1 MKMKKFFILV
11 LALAASAGTLFA
23 QSGTCGAN
31 VTWDLTDGVL
41 TISGTGDMTDF
52 TYESPAPWYDIRESI
67 NTVVINSGVTT
78 IGERA
83 FELCKNVTT
92 VTIPNGITKIGYLA
106 IRGTKITS
114 ITIPTSVTYIGSG
127 VFDGCDD
134 LTAIDVDAANENYC
148 SVDGVLFN
156 KEKTQLIQYP
166 RSKTGTTYT
175 IPNSVEWIGMDAFS
189 GCDKLTSVTIPDGV
203 EAIGFRVFL
212 YCTGLTSITIPAS
225 VTSIGDNA
233 FSGCTGLTSITIPA
247 SVTSIGDYAFS
258 GCTGLTSF
266 VCLATTPPVC
276 GTYCFDDVKKNIPV
290 FVPKAALT
298 DYTNNEAWSYFTNIQ
313 TFVAGG
319 TCGAN
324 LTWILGE
331 DGVLTISG
339 SGKMTNWG
347 TGDAVAWASNRASI
361 KSVYLEAGVTSIGD
375 LAFASCANVTSIAI
389 PNNLTAIGLSA
400 FSDCSA
406 LKSIQI
412 PQGVTSIEDYTFYKC
427 SSLTKITI
435 PAGVATIGDYAFAD
449 CSALQSITCAA
460 ENVPNWTGGS
470 ATTFRNVTKSIP
482 VYVPAGSVTAYN
494 NNADW
499 KQFTNIQAMACS
511 AGSGTCG
518 TNLTW
523 NLSCDGVLTI
533 SGIGDMADY
542 EMPWGDTGNGA
553 PWDAQKADITSV
565 VIEDGVTR
573 IGNYAFIFYPNI
585 TSLTLGNTVKSIGY
599 QAFSG
604 CGFTTLTL
612 PNSLTYIDGSA
623 FSQCSFL
630 TAVSIPAGVTNMAS
644 GAFYGCYSLTAINV
658 DPANTHYCSVNGILF
673 DKDQTVL
680 MQYPCSKKGAYS
692 IPSSVT
698 KIDYGAFA
706 DCNGLNSVTIPA
718 GVTDI
723 MGFAF
728 YYCDGLESITCA
740 AATPPTC
747 YTNCFNG
754 VPKDIPV
761 YVPAGSIE
769 DYRLAGYW
777 SDFSNFKAI
786 EYSQV
791 AYELVD
797 LDKETLTEGQYLI
810 VFDDNKAHAAVG
822 GSQKKDLIASSDELL
837 ILDDVVYLLKA
848 ADTCAVT
855 IAPLGTDSFSILLAD
870 GKNYMHLKEK
880 NATNSS
886 TTPSAF
892 AITAG
897 DKQTVQIAKKL
908 PSDGKTYVLKHNT
921 STSNEVFRMYSNNLY
936 TLPKLYRKKANPH
949 GTCGKDGDN
958 LTWTLNEEGVLTIS
972 GTGEMK
978 DWMWSSETPWA
989 DYLSSIKSLV
999 INDGVTSLGNS
1010 AFEDCTGLTSVTI
1023 PAGITNI
1030 RTWAFNKCSGLTSF
1044 EVAKD
1049 NPNYCA
1055 VDGVLFNKDQTMLV
1069 QYPIGNTRTEYTIP
1083 NGVTTIR
1090 QCAFGYSVLTSVTIP
1105 SSVTDVDPNA
1115 FYNCSGL
1122 TSITCEAT
1130 TPPACGEGCFYNVDK
1145 TIPLYVPKGKV
1156 EAYKDPSANGW
1167 KDFNNIQE
1175 IQSTAIDQISQEPT
1189 AKSQKL
1195 IKDGQLLILRDGK
1208 TYTVTG
1214 QEVK

>member
-1 MKMKKFFILV
+1 
-11 LALAASAGTLFA
+11 
-23 QSGTCGAN
+23 
-31 VTWDLTDGVL
+31 
-41 TISGTGDMTDF
+41 MTDF

-67 NTVVINSGVTT
+67 NTVVINSGVTS
-78 IGERA
+78 IGDRA
-83 FELCKNVTT
+83 FELCSNVTA
-92 VTIPNGITKIGYLA
+92 VTIPDGITEIGYSA
-106 IRGTKITS
+106 FRYTKITS
-114 ITIPTSVTYIGSG
+114 IKIPTSVTYMGSG

-148 SVDGVLFN
+148 SANGVLFN

-166 RSKTGTTYT
+166 IGKTSTTYT
-175 IPNSVEWIGMDAFS
+175 IPNSVEWISQDAFS

-225 VTSIGDNA
+225 VTSIDDNA
-233 FSGCTGLTSITIPA
+233 FSGCTS
-247 SVTSIGDYAFS
+247 
-258 GCTGLTSF
+258 LTSF

-400 FSDCSA
+400 FMSCSA

-412 PQGVTSIEDYTFYKC
+412 PQGVTSIEDYTFYGC
-427 SSLTKITI
+427 SGLTKITI

-482 VYVPAGSVTAYN
+482 VYVPAESVTAYN

-511 AGSGTCG
+511 AASGTCG

-542 EMPWGDTGNGA
+542 EMPWGETGNGA
-553 PWDAQKADITSV
+553 PWDAQKESITSV

-612 PNSLTYIDGSA
+612 PNSLTDIDMSA
-623 FSQCSFL
+623 FSQCSGL

-644 GAFYGCYSLTAINV
+644 SAFSGCYSLTAINV

-698 KIDYGAFA
+698 KIEYDAFA
-706 DCNGLNSVTIPA
+706 YCNGLTSVTIPA

-747 YTNCFNG
+747 GDNCFY
-754 VPKDIPV
+754 K
-761 YVPAGSIE
+761 
-769 DYRLAGYW
+769 
-777 SDFSNFKAI
+777 
-786 EYSQV
+786 
-791 AYELVD
+791 
-797 LDKETLTEGQYLI
+797 
-810 VFDDNKAHAAVG
+810 
-822 GSQKKDLIASSDELL
+822 
-837 ILDDVVYLLKA
+837 
-848 ADTCAVT
+848 
-855 IAPLGTDSFSILLAD
+855 
-870 GKNYMHLKEK
+870 
-880 NATNSS
+880 
-886 TTPSAF
+886 
-892 AITAG
+892 
-897 DKQTVQIAKKL
+897 
-908 PSDGKTYVLKHNT
+908 
-921 STSNEVFRMYSNNLY
+921 
-936 TLPKLYRKKANPH
+936 
-949 GTCGKDGDN
+949 
-958 LTWTLNEEGVLTIS
+958 
-972 GTGEMK
+972 
-978 DWMWSSETPWA
+978 
-989 DYLSSIKSLV
+989 
-999 INDGVTSLGNS
+999 
-1010 AFEDCTGLTSVTI
+1010 
-1023 PAGITNI
+1023 
-1030 RTWAFNKCSGLTSF
+1030 
-1044 EVAKD
+1044 
-1049 NPNYCA
+1049 
-1055 VDGVLFNKDQTMLV
+1055 
-1069 QYPIGNTRTEYTIP
+1069 
-1083 NGVTTIR
+1083 
-1090 QCAFGYSVLTSVTIP
+1090 
-1105 SSVTDVDPNA
+1105 
-1115 FYNCSGL
+1115 
-1122 TSITCEAT
+1122 
-1130 TPPACGEGCFYNVDK
+1130 VDK

-1167 KDFNNIQE
+1167 KAFNNIQE
-1175 IQSTAIDQISQEPT
+1175 IGGGTGIEQVTNDQSQMTNG
-1189 AKSQKL
+1189 KSFSN
-1195 IKDGQLLILRDGK
+1195 GQLLILRDGK
-1208 TYTVTG
+1208 VYTVMG
-1214 QEVK
+1214 AEVR